1 MGKKRKTYYL
11 DEETIQ
17 RVKSYARLQEQSE
30 NDCFETMLNIAEKF
44 YYEAEQFV
52 PLSKEYCPLLLE
64 AIDNLLYSSKR
75 ILETGTN
82 VDQTINSSI
91 GVRIQ
96 LLQEI
101 RTKLMETS

>member
-17 RVKSYARLQEQSE
+17 RVKSYARQQELSE

-52 PLSKEYCPLLLE
+52 PLPKEYCPLLLE

-75 ILETGTN
+75 ILETGAS

-101 RTKLMETS
+101 RAKLMETS